1 VLKTASDLPVPHFQS
16 SLASEPQLRYD
27 TIFSSDVVAVICVC
41 CRPNER
47 GCGAPEAAVGHHVVI
62 PHHGVFVKHIGRTQV
77 VANPATVV
85 FFTEGREYSVSHP
98 VGDGDDCT
106 SLRFAPSVLQEALA
120 GFGKTS
126 KVRDDAPFDSLGAA
140 VAPAPRDLLAARKL
154 RRLSS
159 SYTSALGVEETA
171 LGLLQALTG
180 TAPLRR
186 LDNDSRARRWAV
198 DVEVMLASRPG
209 HRWTLAQVGREV
221 GVSPYHLARRFRAVT
236 GSSIHR
242 RLVAIRLAVAAER
255 ILDGEND
262 LSMLAL
268 DLGFASHAHLT
279 TAFRAAHGL
288 PPSALRGDAL
298 RVSA

>member
-1 VLKTASDLPVPHFQS
+1 VPHPQGL
-16 SLASEPQLRYD
+16 LAPEPQLRYD
-27 TIFSSDVVAVICVC
+27 TIFSSEVVAVICVC

-85 FFTEGREYSVSHP
+85 LFTEGREYTVSHP

-106 SLRFAPSVLQEALA
+106 SLRFTPAVLNEAMTGVGRA
-120 GFGKTS
+120 SRF
-126 KVRDDAPFDSLGAA
+126 RDDAPFDSLGPA

-159 SYTSALGVEETA
+159 SHSSALGVEETA
-171 LGLLQALTG
+171 LALLRTLTG
-180 TAPLRR
+180 ARAARR
-186 LDNDSRARRWAV
+186 VDDDPRARRWAV
-198 DVEVMLASRPG
+198 DVEVLLASRPG
-209 HRWTLAQVGREV
+209 HRWTLAELGREV
-221 GVSPYHLARRFRAVT
+221 GSSPYHLARRFRAVT

-262 LSMLAL
+262 LSTLAI

-279 TAFRAAHGL
+279 TAFRSAHGL
-288 PPSALRGDAL
+288 PPSAWRGDAM
-298 RVSA
+298 RESA